1 MNHVKKKRQIILVAT
16 ECNWPQKVFLH
27 LKPQTH
33 FFIQIECFFK
43 DPFLSLDLKISWKR
57 VYSKSFPRI
66 ICICRQPGYV
76 SFLFTL
82 FE

>member
-43 DPFLSLDLKISWKR
+43 D
-57 VYSKSFPRI
+57 SFPVAGFKNI
-66 ICICRQPGYV
+66 LKE
-76 SFLFTL
+76 SL
-82 FE
+82 FEIVSENHVHM